1 MGTLQISTS
10 HNFANTGLIKK
21 IQNVLKSEWWD
32 LSAYEISWILLTVR
46 YIALDRLTR
55 NDPAVILQVYF

>member
-21 IQNVLKSEWWD
+21 IQNVLKSE
-32 LSAYEISWILLTVR
+32 
-46 YIALDRLTR
+46 
-55 NDPAVILQVYF
+55 